1 MIFFYFFI
9 KTFSNACLQNKNIIY
24 VYHHRLFEVIILCKR
39 VVSYMKEKKER
50 KTDRQTANYTM
61 YIHKTHI
68 KI

>member
-24 VYHHRLFEVIILCKR
+24 VYHHRLFEVIILSCKR

-50 KTDRQTANYTM
+50 KTDRQTAN
-61 YIHKTHI
+61 
-68 KI
+68 